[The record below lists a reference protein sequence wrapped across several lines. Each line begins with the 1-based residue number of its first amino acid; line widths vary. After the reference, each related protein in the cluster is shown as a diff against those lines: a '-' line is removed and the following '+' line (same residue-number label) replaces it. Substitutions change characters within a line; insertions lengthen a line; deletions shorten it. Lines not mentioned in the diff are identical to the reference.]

1 VFTFDPAGVALVVL
15 LLALYARA
23 VAVLRWRGY
32 TVPTSQ
38 QALYY
43 SGASLIAI
51 ALLGPPDAL
60 SDDLLSAHMGQHLL
74 LADLAAPLLLAGVRT
89 PVLVFMLPRPLL
101 VRFARTR
108 WLRSFFRTLRKPL
121 VAVPIW
127 IAVLYTWHFRFAFQ
141 GALEHPVVHA
151 LQHWSFF
158 VASVLAWWAVVDPRH
173 RRVTGEL
180 WKAGHLIGM
189 RVAGMFLGMAFILM
203 RTQAYPWYGDRA
215 HLHGLSVLRDQQY
228 GGGLMFLVDLIVM
241 FFALGFF
248 FWRAAADND
257 RRETERAA
265 AVISSS

>member
-1 VFTFDPAGVALVVL
+1 VFVFDPTGVALVL
-15 LLALYARA
+15 LLVALYVRA
-23 VAVLRWRGY
+23 VTVLRWRGY
-32 TVPTSQ
+32 RVPAGQ

-43 SGASLIAI
+43 CGAALIAL

-74 LADLAAPLLLAGVRT
+74 LADIAAPLLLAGIRT

-101 VRFARTR
+101 VEFARTR
-108 WLRSFFRTLRKPL
+108 WLRSLFRTLRKPL

-127 IAVLYTWHFRFAFQ
+127 VLVLYTWHFRFAFDA
-141 GALEHPVVHA
+141 ALEHPLVHA

-158 VASVLAWWAVVDPRH
+158 VTSILAWWAVVDPKH
-173 RRVTGEL
+173 RRIGGEL

-203 RTQAYPWYGDRA
+203 RSQAYPWYGDRA
-215 HLHGLSVLRDQQY
+215 HEHGLTVLRDQQY
-228 GGGLMFLVDLIVM
+228 GGGLMFLVDLLVM

-257 RRETERAA
+257 RREAERAA